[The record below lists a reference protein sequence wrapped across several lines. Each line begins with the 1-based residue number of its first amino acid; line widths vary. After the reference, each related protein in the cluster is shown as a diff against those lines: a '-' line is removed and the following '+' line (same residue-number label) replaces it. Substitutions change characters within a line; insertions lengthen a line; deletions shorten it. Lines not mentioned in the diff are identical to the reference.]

1 MDSCDFPRTV
11 EEMLEAGW
19 YEKILRMVNK
29 RSNLKDMLNS
39 PEELVQDVF
48 CNIIKTDYL
57 SRYDPDYRPFYVYIY
72 VLVDNLI
79 KKRGIRENT
88 NGGKKIVNS
97 FALEDTVD
105 GETITPN
112 TIYLDLL
119 ELEDNC
125 ESPDEKLYIDDVI
138 EKTRSSL
145 QDIKAHSIVEFDGE
159 TISRDP
165 ATVFE
170 YILEGKSVSEIAEI
184 LHVSKQ
190 YVYVLIHKIRGV
202 EAMQEFYQNAHAAHL
217 VSTKMA

>member
-19 YEKILRMVNK
+19 YEKILKMVK
-29 RSNLKDMLNS
+29 RSNLKDVLNS

-57 SRYDPDYRPFYVYIY
+57 SRYDPEYRPFYVYIY
-72 VLVDNLI
+72 VLVNNLI

-88 NGGKKIVNS
+88 AGGRKVVNAL
-97 FALEDTVD
+97 ALEDTVEGD
-105 GETITPN
+105 TVTPN

-119 ELEDNC
+119 EIEDNL
-125 ESPDEKLYIDDVI
+125 ESPDDRLYIDTIIDRAR
-138 EKTRSSL
+138 TSL
-145 QDIKAHSIVEFDGE
+145 QNIKSHSAVEFDG
-159 TISRDP
+159 TLVSRDP

-170 YILEGKSVSEIAEI
+170 YILEGRSVSEIAEI
-184 LHVSKQ
+184 LGVSKQ

-202 EAMQEFYQNAHAAHL
+202 EAMQELYNNALERHII
-217 VSTKMA
+217 VPKVV